1 VNVSRYFHK
10 ELALFLIDLCRLTY
24 VQYKTNGQFHIPKGF
39 QLIKPFKARSLHSRE
54 WFGFILESPDSILI
68 AFRGTQSDPDWVS
81 DAQVY
86 QRSYPYAPD
95 SGLVHDGFLSI
106 YESCRDEIM
115 KVYETIPSYKKL
127 YITGHSLGGAL
138 ATLHALD
145 ATVNTDFTQVVMYN
159 YGSPRVGDTTFKR
172 VFRSLVPMSVRFV
185 NFYDLVPK
193 LPPPTIRSFLLKTT
207 IYYNHVP
214 APMKFA
220 IQKESVRENHSL
232 DTYEEGVRSFPYSR

>member
-1 VNVSRYFHK
+1 MNDSPYFHK
-10 ELALFLIDLCRLTY
+10 ELALFMIDLCRLTY
-24 VQYKTNGQFHIPKGF
+24 VQYKQNGQFSIPYGF
-39 QLIKPFKARSLHSRE
+39 QLIKRFKARSLHSQE
-54 WFGFILESPDSILI
+54 WFGYILESQDSVLI

-81 DAQVY
+81 DAQVF
-86 QRSYPYAPD
+86 QRSYPYAPN
-95 SGLVHDGFLSI
+95 SGMVHDGFLSI

-115 KVYETIPSYKKL
+115 NIYNTLPFHKKI

-145 ATVNTDFTQVVMYN
+145 VALNTNFYQIIMYN

-172 VFRSLVPMSVRFV
+172 VYRSYVPISIRFV

-193 LPPPTIRSFLLKTT
+193 FPPPIIKSFLLKKT

-214 APMKFA
+214 SPMKFA
-220 IQKESVRENHSL
+220 IQKDSVRENHSL
-232 DTYEEGVRSFPYSR
+232 ETYKEGVRSFS

>member
-1 VNVSRYFHK
+1 MYAARYFHK

-24 VQYKTNGQFHIPKGF
+24 VQYKKNGEFHIPKGF
-39 QLIKPFKARSLHSRE
+39 QLIKQFKARSLHSQE

-81 DAQVY
+81 DAQVF
-86 QRSYPYAPD
+86 QRSYPYVPD

-115 KVYETIPSYKKL
+115 NVYETVPPYKKL

-145 ATVNTDFTQVVMYN
+145 ARVNTDFTQVLMYN

-172 VFRSLVPMSVRFV
+172 TFRSFVPISIRFV

-193 LPPPTIRSFLLKTT
+193 LPPPIIKSFLLKKT

-214 APMKFA
+214 TPMKFA
-220 IQKESVRENHSL
+220 IQKESVLENHSL
-232 DTYEEGVRSFPYSR
+232 NTYEEGVKSFP